1 MEIQVE
7 HITRVEGHGN
17 ILASLQD
24 GRIERALFEVVEAN
38 RFFEAVVVGRDW
50 EEVCHIAPRICGI
63 CAESHSCVS
72 LRATEAALGIE
83 VSEQTKLLRRLVMA
97 AELISSHALHA
108 YFLAAP
114 DFLGLPS
121 VIPLIQDDPETVKRA
136 YRLKKAGYELGEVVV
151 GRHTHPVGSVPGG
164 FTDVPKA
171 GALEEMRERLV
182 GLRGDVA
189 ATVELYQKLRARV
202 PEFERETVYVSLR
215 HPDYYALYDGDIVS
229 SKGDSVAD
237 QRYEE
242 ALREY
247 TVSHSTAKHAQ
258 WRGETYAVGALAR
271 VNNNWG
277 QLRPEA
283 QEAMGALG
291 LKPPC
296 SNPFM
301 NTVAQ
306 VVELA
311 HCMEDSI
318 GLIDEILAGGLS
330 EDAAVEVKP
339 RAGRGAGAVEAPR
352 GLLVHDYTYDERGR
366 CTKANCVIPTG
377 QNLSNLDADMQA
389 YLAQI
394 ADRPEAEIRLG
405 LEMLVRSYDPCI
417 SCSVH

>member
-17 ILASLQD
+17 ILASLRD
-24 GRIERALFEVVEAN
+24 GRVERALFEVVEAN

-72 LRATEAALGIE
+72 LRATEAALGIA

-97 AELISSHALHA
+97 AEVMSSHALHA

-121 VIPLIQDDPETVKRA
+121 VVPLIQDDPETVKRA

-151 GRHTHPVGSVPGG
+151 GRHTHPVASLPGG
-164 FTDVPKA
+164 FTDLPEV
-171 GALEEMRERLV
+171 GALEGMRERLE
-182 GLRGDVA
+182 GLREDAA
-189 ATVELYQKLRARV
+189 ATVELYQKLKV

-215 HPDYYALYDGDIVS
+215 HPDHYALYEGDIVS

-247 TVSHSTAKHAQ
+247 AVSHSTAKHAQ

-271 VNNNWG
+271 VNNNWE
-277 QLRPEA
+277 QLRPAA
-283 QEAMGALG
+283 QEAMRALG
-291 LKPPC
+291 LTPPC
-296 SNPFM
+296 YNPFM

-311 HCMEDSI
+311 HCIEDSI
-318 GLIDEILAGGLS
+318 GLIEEILGRGLS
-330 EDAAVEVKP
+330 EESAVEVKP

-352 GLLVHDYTYDERGR
+352 GLLIHDYTYDERGR

-377 QNLSNLDADMQA
+377 QNLANLDADMQA
-389 YLAQI
+389 YLGQI
-394 ADRPEAEIRLG
+394 ADRSEDEVRLG
-405 LEMLVRSYDPCI
+405 LEMLVRAYDPCI